1 MRTNR
6 LVLGVLSA
14 GAAVAGGY
22 AFADKTLRAWMRRWG
37 ATDDEVEAVLPG
49 DDLTPD
55 AQAISTRAITVH
67 APPER
72 VWPWLCQI
80 DQQRGG
86 FYSYRWL
93 EDLIGCEMP
102 RVERLD
108 PRWSSRTPGDFVWM
122 APSNRYGGN
131 AFLVVNRADADRALV
146 LVSPDEALD
155 ATPGSGSW
163 AMVLRPVDAH
173 TTRLVVRS
181 RYARPNLPFEVAHFV
196 MEQKMM
202 RTIARLAE
210 ATPVPAAER
219 LIRVV

>member
-1 MRTNR
+1 M
-6 LVLGVLSA
+6 VGALSV
-14 GAAVAGGY
+14 GAAITGAST
-22 AFADKTLRAWMRRWG
+22 FAAKLGRPWMHRWG

-49 DDLTPD
+49 DELTPD
-55 AQAISTRAITVH
+55 AHSISTRAITVH

-93 EDLIGCEMP
+93 EDLVGCEMP

-108 PRWSSRTPGDFVWM
+108 PRWSNRSPGDFVWM
-122 APSNRYGGN
+122 APSNRFGGN
-131 AFLVVNRADADRALV
+131 AFLVVNRADANRALV
-146 LVSPDEALD
+146 LVSPDETLD
-155 ATPGSGSW
+155 TTPGSGSW
-163 AMVLRPVDAH
+163 AMVLRPVDAQ

-181 RYARPNLPFEVAHFV
+181 RYARPNLPFELVHFV
-196 MEQKMM
+196 MERKMM

-219 LIRVV
+219 LVRVV